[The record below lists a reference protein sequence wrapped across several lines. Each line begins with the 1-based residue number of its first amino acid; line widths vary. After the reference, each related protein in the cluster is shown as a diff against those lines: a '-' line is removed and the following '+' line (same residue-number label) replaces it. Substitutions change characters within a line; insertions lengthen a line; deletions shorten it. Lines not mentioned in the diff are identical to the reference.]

1 MMVDQTRLERCLKP
15 RSIAVIG
22 GTTAAKAIEQ
32 SLQIGFD
39 GPIWPVNPGRQTLG
53 GRPCYRSVAEL
64 PGTPDAA
71 LVAVPADAAPT
82 VVAALAEAGAG
93 GAICHASGFAEDGEV
108 GAQLQTDLVAAAGD
122 MPLIGPNCIGLIDY
136 LDGAALWPDEHG
148 GRRVGTG
155 VAVITQSGNIAQN
168 ISMQRRGLPLSFLA
182 TMGNSAALSAADL
195 ATGLLADDRISAI
208 GLHLE
213 ALGDVH
219 ELEALAMRARERDV
233 PIIALKSGTSALGEQ
248 ANLSHTNSFGSP
260 DVLVD
265 ALFARLGIGRAPDLP
280 TFVET
285 LKLLHVHGPL
295 NAPTLTSASC
305 SGGEAAL
312 LADAAEAAGVDMPE
326 LPGAT
331 ARGLR
336 ETLGPRVHVR
346 NPLDYQTFIWGD
358 EEAQQRCFA
367 HLLTAGSDLHAL
379 AVDVPRHDRADPE
392 IWRGTLRAFIAAH
405 AQRPAPAAVITSLP
419 EGLPD
424 EHAIEL
430 IGHGIAPLH
439 GVREA
444 VAAIRI
450 AAGIA
455 AARATPALPLLPVHP
470 ADASIAEAARHP
482 GRYAQTDEDSA
493 KRMLAESGVPVP
505 AGRVVDSALDAAD
518 AAASLGF
525 PVAAKVVQPV
535 MAHKSDHGGVRVG
548 LMSEDEVIEAVTAME
563 DIGTRFLIE
572 HMVSDGVAE
581 LVVGLRTDPTFG
593 PVLTLGVGGTLVEV
607 VRDFVSLLLP
617 VRAEDVH
624 DALRSLRLWPV
635 LDGARGRPRADVD
648 AAVQAIMTIVDW
660 AMADGT
666 VSELEVNPLILR
678 AGPSGAV
685 DSGPAETA
693 HADSTAPGEPTGRR
707 GAMAVDVLLRYA
719 GAAQKPAD
727 EPVREL
733 R

>member
-1 MMVDQTRLERCLKP
+1 MMVDRTRLERCLKP

-22 GTTAAKAIEQ
+22 GATAAKAIEQ

-39 GPIWPVNPGRQTLG
+39 GPIWPVNPGRQILSG
-53 GRPCYRSVAEL
+53 LPCYPSVAEL

-71 LVAVPADAAPT
+71 LVAVPASAAPGI
-82 VVAALAEAGAG
+82 VAELAEAGVG
-93 GAICHASGFAEDGEV
+93 GAICHASGFAEDDEA
-108 GAQLQTDLVAAAGD
+108 GAQLQADLVAAAGG
-122 MPLIGPNCIGLIDY
+122 MPLIGPNCIGIIDY

-148 GRRVGTG
+148 GRRVETG

-168 ISMQRRGLPLSFLA
+168 ISMQRRGLPLAFLA
-182 TMGNSAALSAADL
+182 TLGNSAALSAPDL
-195 ATGLLADDRISAI
+195 AAGLLADDRISAI

-213 ALGDVH
+213 ALGDIH
-219 ELEALAMRARERDV
+219 ELEALAMQARERNV

-280 TFVET
+280 SFIET
-285 LKLLHVHGPL
+285 LMLLHVHGPL

-312 LADAAEAAGVDMPE
+312 LADAAEAAGVSMPE
-326 LPGAT
+326 LPETT

-379 AVDVPRHDRADPE
+379 AVDVPRPDRADPQ

-424 EHAIEL
+424 EEAVEL
-430 IGHGIAPLH
+430 IDHRIAPLH

-444 VAAIRI
+444 MSAVRI
-450 AAGIA
+450 ATGIS
-455 AARATPALPLLPVHP
+455 AARARPVLPLLPAQP
-470 ADASIAEAARHP
+470 SDASTAEAARQSARH
-482 GRYAQTDEDSA
+482 AQTDEDSA
-493 KRMLAESGVPVP
+493 KRMLAEAGVPVP
-505 AGRVVDSALDAAD
+505 VGRVVDSARDAAD
-518 AAASLGF
+518 AAGALGF

-548 LMSEDEVIEAVTAME
+548 LMNEDEVIKAVTAME
-563 DIGTRFLIE
+563 GIGTRFLIE
-572 HMVSDGVAE
+572 HMVADGVAE
-581 LVVGLRTDPTFG
+581 LVVGLRTDPIFG

-617 VRAEDVH
+617 VRAEEIH
-624 DALRSLRLWPV
+624 AALRSLRLWPV

-648 AAVQAIMTIVDW
+648 AAVRAITAIVDW
-660 AMADGT
+660 ALADGT
-666 VSELEVNPLILR
+666 VSELEINPLILR
-678 AGPSGAV
+678 AAPAADGGDERAEAVGAV
-685 DSGPAETA
+685 ASGT
-693 HADSTAPGEPTGRR
+693 TGD
-707 GAMAVDVLLRYA
+707 GAVAVDVLLRYA
-719 GAAQKPAD
+719 GAAQRPTD